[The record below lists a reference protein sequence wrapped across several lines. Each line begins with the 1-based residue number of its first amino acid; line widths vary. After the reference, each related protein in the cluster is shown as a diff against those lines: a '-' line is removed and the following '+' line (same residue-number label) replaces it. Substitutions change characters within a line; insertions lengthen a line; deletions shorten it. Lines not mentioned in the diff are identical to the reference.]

1 MVNTEYKMKEFYKLF
16 YLFLLSA
23 ITIFY
28 ALQFFS
34 TSKMKDYIKPYLEVI
49 EVNSVSVMGGSPP
62 TNGAG
67 KTPPGWENPHNPH
80 SSASEYRNVIWN
92 E

>member
-23 ITIFY
+23 VITFY
-28 ALQFFS
+28 TLQFFS

-49 EVNSVSVMGGSPP
+49 EVNSMSVMGELHLV
-62 TNGAG
+62 G
-67 KTPPGWENPHNPH
+67 KTLITHIHQPPNTET
-80 SSASEYRNVIWN
+80 
-92 E
+92 

>member
-1 MVNTEYKMKEFYKLF
+1 MVNIEYKMKEFYKLF

-23 ITIFY
+23 IITFY
-28 ALQFFS
+28 TLQFLS
-34 TSKMKDYIKPYLEVI
+34 TSKMKDYIRPYLEVV
-49 EVNSVSVMGGSPP
+49 EVNSMDVIAGSQ

-80 SSASEYRNVIWN
+80 SSASEHRNVIWD